1 MSIFDR
7 TLSASLLSVLA
18 GCSLT
23 PGSPEAAVCGLL
35 KEPLVFAIW
44 SRLAGQPA
52 PPGGDG
58 VPNAEAMAYR
68 TKDGRLLTGY
78 KLGSTAPGD
87 AVVGKMLVAQGN
99 AMLSDRLLSSLTSFS
114 EAGIEVYIFDY
125 RGYGNS
131 EGRRR
136 LKAMISDYREI
147 AEALMPPSGGKRF
160 FYGISFGGIVV
171 LNTIDAG
178 VEYDR
183 AIIDSTPSRISDRG
197 CPLEYDPAEN
207 LPSDASR
214 LLLIAGQKDIVVPAR
229 QSEELLERAKAAGAR
244 TEVRGDYAH
253 PFMDADPATRL
264 ARLDLIRSFLL
275 QSGRETVGTACTGT
289 PQGPSC

>member
-7 TLSASLLSVLA
+7 MLSASLFSVLT
-18 GCSLT
+18 GCAQT
-23 PGSPEAAVCGLL
+23 PDSPETAVCGPV

-44 SRLAGQPA
+44 SRLAGEPA
-52 PPGGDG
+52 PSAALG

-68 TKDGRLLTGY
+68 TKDDRLLMGY
-78 KLGSTAPGD
+78 KLGSTAPGH

-99 AMLSDRLLSSLTSFS
+99 AMLSDRLLSSLTGFS

-147 AEALMPPSGGKRF
+147 ASALMPPSEGKRF

-171 LNTIDAG
+171 LNAIGAG
-178 VEYDR
+178 VDYDL

-197 CPLEYDPAEN
+197 CPLQYDPAEN

-214 LLLIAGQKDIVVPAR
+214 LLLIAGQKDIVVPAE
-229 QSEELLERAKAAGAR
+229 QSEELIARAKAAGAR
-244 TEVRGDYAH
+244 TEVRHDYAH
-253 PFMDADPATRL
+253 PFMDPDRATMQ

-275 QSGRETVGTACTGT
+275 QSDPRTVGTACTGA
-289 PQGPSC
+289 PQSPSC

>member
-7 TLSASLLSVLA
+7 MLSASLFSVLT
-18 GCSLT
+18 GCAQT
-23 PGSPEAAVCGLL
+23 PDSPETAVCGLV

-44 SRLAGQPA
+44 SRLAGEPA
-52 PPGGDG
+52 PSAALG

-78 KLGSTAPGD
+78 KLGSTAPGH
-87 AVVGKMLVAQGN
+87 AVGKMLVAQGN
-99 AMLSDRLLSSLTSFS
+99 AMLSDRLLSSLTGFS

-136 LKAMISDYREI
+136 LKAMISDYQEI
-147 AEALMPPSGGKRF
+147 ASALMPPSEGKRF

-171 LNTIDAG
+171 LNAIGAG
-178 VEYDR
+178 VDYDL

-214 LLLIAGQKDIVVPAR
+214 LLLIAGQKDIVVPTE
-229 QSEELLERAKAAGAR
+229 QSEELIARAKAAGAR
-244 TEVRGDYAH
+244 TEVRHDYAH
-253 PFMDADPATRL
+253 PFMDPDRATMQ

-275 QSGRETVGTACTGT
+275 QSDSRTVGTACTGALES
-289 PQGPSC
+289 PSC